1 MVFHLDRVVSVTELR
16 NALRCPRVLALGRSA
31 RRAVTF
37 PLGSSC
43 LGAAFH
49 RIVDRFA
56 RTVDSPPRG
65 FSSLP
70 EAVPDDRVKAELARW
85 ILGFLIDELEANS
98 HYATMPA
105 EVDDLAEA
113 LREYAGYLAERVVA
127 FGGKPAETICSVV
140 RSGEHDVEATFEEVG
155 LVLRGRIDAL
165 LGTRGSELQ
174 VVEYKLTDEAN
185 EPLDVAQVALYR
197 ELLARAQGLDTHPV
211 ILRFGPALSV
221 CSVDIQAADTLW
233 REELLPLLGRIGGWL
248 DSPGSAPATQRLD
261 LCAACPVSRNCR
273 EQYPD
278 HFPVRDDPPMAASR
292 PRPGV
297 DGGLQHAADEP
308 PLAETG
314 KDDEGERE
322 ARRLQTRILE
332 ELRKDGITAVSHEP
346 TVGPT
351 VYVIPVARPRGTVVH
366 LDRAASDVIHRL
378 ATTDHVE
385 LEYARDGGRRSFV
398 ARRPHPRPVWLG
410 PLLGARRAWL
420 SERPGRFVLGQTP
433 EGEILTGDLAD
444 SATPHLLIGG
454 QAGSGKSYLLR
465 ALVSSLIHFHD
476 PAAMRVTL
484 LDPKRVTF
492 NARSFQSAL
501 LMHLDGPVLYGIEDA
516 IPCFER
522 YVAVMEER
530 YSLFADAQVSD
541 LHEYNDVM
549 PRERRL
555 PRHVI
560 VMDEFQDL
568 TADRKAAQKL
578 CFTVARLGAKA
589 RAAGVHLILATQRPD
604 RETVPSVLK
613 SNLGG
618 KVALRVASA
627 VNSRV
632 ILDRAGAEKLLG
644 KGDLIADLGKGLVR
658 AQAAVV
664 RV

>member
-1 MVFHLDRVVSVTELR
+1 M
-16 NALRCPRVLALGRSA
+16 
-31 RRAVTF
+31 
-37 PLGSSC
+37 
-43 LGAAFH
+43 
-49 RIVDRFA
+49 
-56 RTVDSPPRG
+56 
-65 FSSLP
+65 
-70 EAVPDDRVKAELARW
+70 
-85 ILGFLIDELEANS
+85 LGFLIDELGANS
-98 HYATMPA
+98 RYATMPA

-113 LREYAGYLAERVVA
+113 LREFARYLGQRLVA
-127 FGGKPAETICSVV
+127 FDARPAEAIRSLV
-140 RSGEHDVEATFEEVG
+140 RSGEHEVEATFEDAG
-155 LVLRGRIDAL
+155 LVLRGRVDAL
-165 LGTRGSELQ
+165 LGRGQSELE

-185 EPLDVAQVALYR
+185 ARLDQAQVALYR
-197 ELLARAQGLDTHPV
+197 ELLKRGQGLDTHPM
-211 ILRFGPALSV
+211 ILRFSPALSLSEV
-221 CSVDIQAADTLW
+221 GIEAADTLW
-233 REELLPLLGRIGGWL
+233 HEQLSPLLRQVAGWL
-248 DSPGSAPATQRLD
+248 RAPESAPPTARRD
-261 LCAACPVSRNCR
+261 LCAACPVTQDCR

-278 HFPVRDDPPMAASR
+278 HLSFRDDPPTSAAR

-297 DGGLQHAADEP
+297 DGGLEQP
-308 PLAETG
+308 SSGLPGAEVG
-314 KDDEGERE
+314 DDPEGERE
-322 ARRLQTRILE
+322 ARQLQARILE
-332 ELRKDGITAVSHEP
+332 ELRKDGVSAVSHDP

-378 ATTDHVE
+378 ATTDRVE
-385 LEYARDGGRRSFV
+385 LEYSKQGGRRSFV
-398 ARRPHPRPVWLG
+398 AKRRHPRQVWLG

-465 ALVSSLIHFHD
+465 TLVSSLIHFHD
-476 PAAMRVTL
+476 PGAIRVTL

-492 NARSFQSAL
+492 NAGAFQSAL

-516 IPCFER
+516 LPCFER

-530 YSLFADAQVSD
+530 YCLFADAQVSD
-541 LHEYNDVM
+541 LHEYNDAV
-549 PRERRL
+549 PREQRL
-555 PRHVI
+555 PRHII

-568 TADRKAAQKL
+568 TADRRAAHQF
-578 CFTVARLGAKA
+578 CSTVGRLGAKA
-589 RAAGVHLILATQRPD
+589 RAAGVHLVLATQRPD

-618 KVALRVASA
+618 KIALRVASA

-632 ILDRAGAEKLLG
+632 ILDRAGAENLLG
-644 KGDLIADLGKGLVR
+644 KGDLMADLGKGLVR